1 MNNYYV
7 YVYID
12 PRNNEEFY
20 YGKGKGW
27 RKEAHL
33 WDNSRT
39 EKTRII
45 REIRREGLEPVIRV
59 IAAGLEENEALLIE
73 KTLLWKLGKLTTN
86 IASGHF
92 RDKFRPHNT
101 LHRKLPGFDYQN
113 GIYFYNVGE
122 GEHRNWDDY
131 KKYGFISAGQRKPF
145 KISME
150 GFEVGDIVV
159 AYMKRRG
166 FVGIGKIMQEAMMIR
181 DVKIDGKSLL
191 DLPLKCKE
199 MGWNRV
205 SIDRSE
211 YVALV
216 RWLRTVPRDKAKW
229 KKYGN
234 LFTSRLVR
242 ASLEDKK
249 TINFLNRN
257 FNIDLWKKIGS

>member
-1 MNNYYV
+1 
-7 YVYID
+7 
-12 PRNNEEFY
+12 
-20 YGKGKGW
+20 
-27 RKEAHL
+27 
-33 WDNSRT
+33 
-39 EKTRII
+39 
-45 REIRREGLEPVIRV
+45 
-59 IAAGLEENEALLIE
+59 
-73 KTLLWKLGKLTTN
+73 
-86 IASGHF
+86 
-92 RDKFRPHNT
+92 
-101 LHRKLPGFDYQN
+101 
-113 GIYFYNVGE
+113 
-122 GEHRNWDDY
+122 
-131 KKYGFISAGQRKPF
+131 
-145 KISME
+145 ME